1 MSLGA
6 RIRKKR
12 IAKGMSQQALG
23 DVFGITRSSVNE
35 WESGRTRPDPAKLVE
50 LARVL
55 GIDLNELLTE
65 SDGKES
71 VIPESK
77 SSTQRT
83 VISENVTATAEP
95 VGRLPVISWIQ
106 AGVWDKKM
114 REQQL
119 EGAEERVPCPFP
131 DSDFVL
137 RVAGDSMFNPGGE
150 WSFRDGEFI
159 SVSTTLDATHRGF
172 VIAKRVTEKAATFRQ
187 LLIENDGTHVLHALN
202 PAWPERYTPVDAQM
216 RIIGVVTGQWRAL

>member
-1 MSLGA
+1 MNFGA
-6 RIRKKR
+6 RLKQLRLER
-12 IAKGMSQQALG
+12 GLTQQQVANH
-23 DVFGITRSSVNE
+23 FGITKTSVSE
-35 WESGRTRPDPAKLVE
+35 WETGRTKPEQDKLTK
-50 LARVL
+50 LAAL
-55 GIDLNELLTE
+55 FETSIDELLTE
-65 SDGKES
+65 SDSKS
-71 VIPESK
+71 AVIRGLK

-83 VISENVTATAEP
+83 VILGNVTSTAEP

-106 AGVWDKKM
+106 AGGWDKKM

-119 EGAEERVPCPFP
+119 EGTEERVACPFP

-159 SVSTTLDATHRGF
+159 SVSTTLDSVHRGF
-172 VIAKRVTEKAATFRQ
+172 VIARRASEKAATFRQ
-187 LLIENDGTHVLHALN
+187 LLIEADGTHVLHALN
-202 PAWPERYTPVDAQM
+202 PAWPERYSPVDAQT